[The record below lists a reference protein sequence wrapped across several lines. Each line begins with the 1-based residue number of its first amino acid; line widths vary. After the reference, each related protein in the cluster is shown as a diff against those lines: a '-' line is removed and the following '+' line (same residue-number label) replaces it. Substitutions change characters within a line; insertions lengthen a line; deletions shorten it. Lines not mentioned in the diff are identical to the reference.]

1 MSVLEAKAV
10 DGIAMTNDDKGI
22 VLLITD
28 HLGWEN
34 EYQHLKILQKKIN
47 AYISFWETEQYKE
60 IYTDKI
66 ISYGIIELR
75 FIEKIPQSAI
85 KYLQVVQ
92 KQVGKLGIRIKYLI
106 SKVNEYET

>member
-1 MSVLEAKAV
+1 MSVLEANTI

-47 AYISFWETEQYKE
+47 AYISFWESEQYKE

-66 ISYGIIELR
+66 IIYGIIELH
-75 FIEKIPQSAI
+75 FIEEMPQSAN
-85 KYLQVVQ
+85 KFLQVVQ
-92 KQVGKLGIRIKYLI
+92 DQVGKLGIRIQYLI
-106 SKVNEYET
+106 SKVDEHET